1 MGENVL
7 TIVVPCY
14 NEEEVLPETTK
25 ELGQILNDL
34 IDKKKIAPNSKL
46 LFVNDGSKDKTW
58 EIISSY
64 SDKFDYVTG
73 IKFTRNYGHQNALL
87 AGMRLAVKY
96 SDMIITID
104 ADLQDDVNA
113 IYKMVDKFIEGYDVV
128 YGVRNSRD
136 TDSFFK
142 KHTALM
148 YYGLMKK
155 MGVNLVPDSAD
166 YRLLSKRA
174 TEALL
179 DYKERNLFLRGM
191 VPLVGYKSTKVYYP
205 RKERY
210 AGTSKYPLKKMIH
223 FALDGITSFS
233 IAPIHLIM
241 SMGLIVMLISIV
253 LMIYTIVE
261 KIEGHIVPGWSS
273 LMISI
278 WFLGGVQLISV
289 SVIGEYIGKVFT
301 EVKHRPRF
309 NIECEN
315 YSKKMDKR
323 LEG

>member
-1 MGENVL
+1 MGENIL

-25 ELGQILNDL
+25 ELGQILNNL
-34 IDKKKIAPNSKL
+34 IAKKKIASNSKI
-46 LFVNDGSKDKTW
+46 LFVNDGSKDNTW

-64 SDKFDYVTG
+64 SKKLDYVTG

-87 AGMRLAVKY
+87 AGMSLAVKY

-148 YYGLMKK
+148 YYSLMKK

-179 DYKERNLFLRGM
+179 NYKERNLFLRGM

-241 SMGLIVMLISIV
+241 KMGIFVMLISIV
-253 LMIYTIVE
+253 LMIYTIIE
-261 KIEGHIVPGWSS
+261 KIQGHIVPGWSS

-315 YSKKMDKR
+315 YSEKMK
-323 LEG
+323 G

>member
-25 ELGQILNDL
+25 ELGQILNNL
-34 IDKKKIAPNSKL
+34 IAKKKIASNSKI
-46 LFVNDGSKDKTW
+46 LFVNDGSKDNTW

-64 SDKFDYVTG
+64 SKNLDYVTG

-87 AGMRLAVKY
+87 AGMSLAVKH

-148 YYGLMKK
+148 YYSLMKK

-174 TEALL
+174 TETLL
-179 DYKERNLFLRGM
+179 NYKERNLFLRGM

-241 SMGLIVMLISIV
+241 TMGIVVMLISIV
-253 LMIYTIVE
+253 LMIYTIIE
-261 KIEGHIVPGWSS
+261 KIQGHIVPGWSS

-315 YSKKMDKR
+315 YSEKMK
-323 LEG
+323 G

>member
-1 MGENVL
+1 MVMGENIL

-25 ELGQILNDL
+25 ELGQILNNL
-34 IDKKKIAPNSKL
+34 IAKKKIASNSKI
-46 LFVNDGSKDKTW
+46 LFVNDGSKDNTW

-64 SDKFDYVTG
+64 SKKLDYVTG

-87 AGMRLAVKY
+87 AGMSLAVKY

-148 YYGLMKK
+148 YYSLMKK

-179 DYKERNLFLRGM
+179 NYKERNLFLRGM

-210 AGTSKYPLKKMIH
+210 AGTSKYPLKKIIH

-241 SMGLIVMLISIV
+241 TMGIVVMLISIV
-253 LMIYTIVE
+253 LMIYTIIE
-261 KIEGHIVPGWSS
+261 KIQGHIVPGWSS

-315 YSKKMDKR
+315 YSEKMK
-323 LEG
+323 G

>member
-1 MGENVL
+1 MGENIL
-7 TIVVPCY
+7 TSVVPCY

-25 ELGQILNDL
+25 ELGQILNNL
-34 IDKKKIAPNSKL
+34 IAKKKIASNSKI
-46 LFVNDGSKDKTW
+46 LFVNDGSKDNTW

-64 SDKFDYVTG
+64 SKNLDYVTG

-87 AGMRLAVKY
+87 AGMSLAVKY

-148 YYGLMKK
+148 YYSLMKK

-179 DYKERNLFLRGM
+179 NYKERNLFLRGM

-241 SMGLIVMLISIV
+241 TMGIVVMLISIV
-253 LMIYTIVE
+253 LMIYTIIE
-261 KIEGHIVPGWSS
+261 KIQGHIVPGWSS

-315 YSKKMDKR
+315 YSEKMK
-323 LEG
+323 G

>member
-1 MGENVL
+1 MVMGENIL
-7 TIVVPCY
+7 TIVVTCY

-25 ELGQILNDL
+25 ELGQILNNL
-34 IDKKKIAPNSKL
+34 IAKKKIASNSKI
-46 LFVNDGSKDKTW
+46 LFVNDGSKDNTW

-64 SDKFDYVTG
+64 SKKLDYVTG

-87 AGMRLAVKY
+87 AGMSLAVKY

-148 YYGLMKK
+148 YYSLMKK

-179 DYKERNLFLRGM
+179 NYKERNLFLRGM

-241 SMGLIVMLISIV
+241 TMGIVVMLISIV
-253 LMIYTIVE
+253 LMIYTIIE
-261 KIEGHIVPGWSS
+261 KIQGHIVPGWSS

-315 YSKKMDKR
+315 YSEKMK
-323 LEG
+323 G

>member
-1 MGENVL
+1 M
-7 TIVVPCY
+7 PCY

-25 ELGQILNDL
+25 ELGQILNNL
-34 IDKKKIAPNSKL
+34 IAKKKIASNSKI
-46 LFVNDGSKDKTW
+46 LFVNDGSKDNTW

-64 SDKFDYVTG
+64 SKKLDYVTG

-87 AGMRLAVKY
+87 AGMSLAVKY

-148 YYGLMKK
+148 YYSLMKK

-179 DYKERNLFLRGM
+179 NYKERNLFLRGM

-241 SMGLIVMLISIV
+241 TMGIVVMLISIV
-253 LMIYTIVE
+253 LMIYTIIE
-261 KIEGHIVPGWSS
+261 KIQGHIVPGWSS

-315 YSKKMDKR
+315 YSEKMK
-323 LEG
+323 G